1 MEESKSVVVVSVLEY
16 LIECDYDYQSPTY
29 PLCFGVYG
37 DKLKAEN
44 AVWRCFE
51 NDSFGEGYVT
61 WMSYEEFRSLGVH
74 FFYPHDEYFGY
85 YREDGLLLSVY
96 AIEYH
101 DKSIE

>member
-74 FFYPHDEYFGY
+74 FFTLTTNISVITARMVFFCRCMP
-85 YREDGLLLSVY
+85 LSIMIK
-96 AIEYH
+96 A
-101 DKSIE
+101 